1 MKKNG
6 HLGWLAGLAVVFSL
20 NSLAETGIPDYAREK
35 KWADEVVPGLVVGDP
50 VYLQTPRG
58 HHKFLTLF
66 TPAADTKK
74 AAIVV
79 HGMGIHPDW
88 GMVGTL
94 RTELADRGFTT
105 LSIQMPILAADAT
118 SEAYAP
124 TMPEA
129 AERIAEAVAFLKAKG
144 YTQLAIVSHSMGSR
158 MSGVYM
164 AGKPDPSV
172 KSWASLGL
180 SYGDYKALT
189 LPVLDLYGANDLPLV
204 LQNAAQRKSS
214 LTAKESAQKVVANTD
229 HFFTGHETARV
240 ESVAAF
246 LGETL
251 K

>member
-1 MKKNG
+1 MKKNV
-6 HLGWLAGLAVVFSL
+6 LLNLQAGLALLFSL
-20 NSLAETGIPDYAREK
+20 SAFADAGAADYAREK

-58 HHKFLTLF
+58 HHQFLTLF
-66 TPAADTKK
+66 IPGKTEQ

-94 RTELADRGFTT
+94 RTELADRGLAT
-105 LSIQMPILAADAT
+105 LSIQMPVLAADAQ
-118 SEAYAP
+118 SDAYPP
-124 TMPEA
+124 TFGEA

-144 YTQLAIVSHSMGSR
+144 YTRLAIVSHSMGSR
-158 MSGVYM
+158 MSRGYL
-164 AGKPDPSV
+164 AGKPDPAV

-180 SYGDYKALT
+180 SQATYAGLK
-189 LPVLDLYGANDLPLV
+189 LPILDLYGDNDLPHVLAGASTRKQSLV
-204 LQNAAQRKSS
+204 ARASKQHMIAH
-214 LTAKESAQKVVANTD
+214 TD
-229 HFFTGHETARV
+229 HFFTGHEGAMV

-246 LGETL
+246 LADTL

>member
-1 MKKNG
+1 MNKNRC
-6 HLGWLAGLAVVFSL
+6 LGLIAVLTAIFTLS
-20 NSLAETGIPDYAREK
+20 SFASAETADYAREK

-58 HHKFLTLF
+58 HHKFLILF
-66 TPAADTKK
+66 TPATDPRK

-94 RTELADRGFTT
+94 RTELADRGLTT
-105 LSIQMPILAADAT
+105 LSIQMPIMAADAK
-118 SEAYAP
+118 SDAYPP
-124 TMPEA
+124 TFPEG
-129 AERIAEAVAFLKAKG
+129 AERIAEAVGFLKAKG

-164 AGKPDPSV
+164 AGKPDAAV
-172 KSWASLGL
+172 KAWVNLGL
-180 SYGDYKALT
+180 SYGDYANLK
-189 LPVLDLYGANDLPLV
+189 LPVLDLYGENDLPLV
-204 LQNAAQRKSS
+204 LKNAAQRKKS
-214 LTAKESAQKVVANTD
+214 LAAKQSVQKVVARAD
-229 HFFTGHETARV
+229 HFYTGHEPAMV
-240 ESVAAF
+240 EAVTAF